1 MSRDSAGADPGRP
14 VPAPRAPT
22 PRGSGHGG
30 ARQEATE
37 PADAGAAGAGTDAG
51 AAGGGGTAGGGTDAG
66 AAGGGGTAGGGT
78 DAGAAGSGTGAR
90 TPGPGAGDAGTGS
103 KAADAEGLDPAQAR
117 SWRVAAAQP
126 GKAGWD
132 VPWAESP
139 RTGTGAPG
147 RAELDVAF
155 ATAMRRTGSLMQLM
169 SQAAA
174 DRIGINATDLNC
186 LNILSFGGHM
196 TAGELARAT
205 GLTTASITGVIDR
218 LEEAGFVSRER
229 DPHDRRRVVVTLSLE
244 RAMRDVASVFQPVL
258 RDWRTLA
265 ARYSDDELRL
275 IVDFYARMEQ
285 VFRAHLVRLREG
297 EAAPGHERD
306 G

>member
-1 MSRDSAGADPGRP
+1 MSGDSAGADPGRP
-14 VPAPRAPT
+14 APAR
-22 PRGSGHGG
+22 RGSGHGG
-30 ARQEATE
+30 ARQDATE
-37 PADAGAAGAGTDAG
+37 PADAGTVASAADAGTDAG
-51 AAGGGGTAGGGTDAG
+51 AAGSAAAGSGAADASAAGGGAGGSGAADASAAGGGTGDA
-66 AAGGGGTAGGGT
+66 
-78 DAGAAGSGTGAR
+78 
-90 TPGPGAGDAGTGS
+90 GAGDAGMGAR
-103 KAADAEGLDPAQAR
+103 AADAEALDPAQAR
-117 SWRVAAAQP
+117 SWRVAAART

-139 RTGTGAPG
+139 VTGAGAPG
-147 RAELDVAF
+147 RAELEVAF

-205 GLTTASITGVIDR
+205 GLTTASITGVVDR

-244 RAMRDVASVFQPVL
+244 RAMHDVASVFQPVL

-285 VFRAHLVRLREG
+285 VFRDHLVRLRTE
-297 EAAPGHERD
+297 ERD